1 MAGLG
6 FSANDYEPH
15 QGFEP
20 LPNGEYVA
28 MITEEE
34 IKQTKAGTGQ
44 YLKFTWTVMDGQ
56 YTGRK
61 LWSNHNI
68 INPNETAQQIGR
80 QEISAIAH
88 AIGRPAAS
96 TSEELVNVPCKIT
109 VRIKQEAGREPSNEI
124 KKWEAIRQPPFPGQ
138 TAPQPGA
145 APTPATAGMAPPPAM
160 PAPAQAT
167 PVAPPQGYQ
176 QSPEQ
181 PAAAPQ
187 PPSGHTPPW
196 SGN

>member
-6 FSANDYEPH
+6 FNPNDYEPH

-20 LPNGEYVA
+20 LPNGDYVA
-28 MITEEE
+28 MITEDD

-68 INPNETAQQIGR
+68 INPNESAQQIAR

-88 AIGRPAAS
+88 AIGRPRAS
-96 TSEELVNVPCKIT
+96 TTEELVNRPCKIT
-109 VRIKQEAGREPSNEI
+109 VVIRQEAGRDPSNEI
-124 KKWEAIRQPPFPGQ
+124 KKWEAIGPQPFPGQ
-138 TAPQPGA
+138 SGSQSGA
-145 APTPATAGMAPPPAM
+145 APAPAAAGVAPPSAPS
-160 PAPAQAT
+160 APAQAT
-167 PVAPPQGYQ
+167 PVAPPPGDFQPPAGH
-176 QSPEQ
+176 
-181 PAAAPQ
+181 PAAQ
-187 PPSGHTPPW
+187 DSVPPW
-196 SGN
+196 GQK